1 MQLDEPVGGIDRVI
15 IFIALVVGE
24 GLHQQGLGSPLG
36 IGMLA
41 LNLGKAF
48 GCGLVGAGFEFFEPC
63 IVELG
68 NGIALARSVHYQGS
82 WRLRSIPCWSR
93 PRGWNHYRK
102 HL

>member
-1 MQLDEPVGGIDRVI
+1 MRETLAHFFQRFQSLLRPRLIAAHVTDLFVLRNRRQVICIGRILVAGMQRDEPVGGIDRVI

-48 GCGLVGAGFEFFEPC
+48 GCGLVGAGF
-63 IVELG
+63 
-68 NGIALARSVHYQGS
+68 
-82 WRLRSIPCWSR
+82 
-93 PRGWNHYRK
+93 
-102 HL
+102 